1 LQLPCPATARQ
12 RFFNS
17 GRIITGDRQFIL
29 GRFIFWIKPKLSAF
43 LLLLLVIGLTIYIHS
58 QYLSYIE
65 YTQRISVKDFG
76 IGVSFII
83 KNTIIILAII
93 IYLIFTFMLNKAK
106 PNQTK
111 TTEIINKDNDNERVD
126 SLDFLLEKDK
136 LENKFDK
143 KDN

>member
-1 LQLPCPATARQ
+1 MLNFLAKLL
-12 RFFNS
+12 S
-17 GRIITGDRQFIL
+17 RQFIL

-43 LLLLLVIGLTIYIHS
+43 LLLLLVIGLAIYIHS

-65 YTQRISVKDFG
+65 YTQKISVKDFG

-83 KNTIIILAII
+83 KNTVIILAII
-93 IYLIFTFMLNKAK
+93 IYLIFTFMLNKAT

-111 TTEIINKDNDNERVD
+111 KSEIIKKDTDNESVH

-143 KDN
+143 KDS

>member
-1 LQLPCPATARQ
+1 M
-12 RFFNS
+12 
-17 GRIITGDRQFIL
+17 
-29 GRFIFWIKPKLSAF
+29 LSAF
-43 LLLLLVIGLTIYIHS
+43 LLLLLVVGLTIYIHS

-65 YTQRISVKDFG
+65 YTQRISAKDFG

-106 PNQTK
+106 PNQIK
-111 TTEIINKDNDNERVD
+111 KLEIINKENDNERTD

-143 KDN
+143 KNN

>member
-1 LQLPCPATARQ
+1 MLNFLAKLL
-12 RFFNS
+12 S
-17 GRIITGDRQFIL
+17 RQFIL
-29 GRFIFWIKPKLSAF
+29 GRFIFWIKPKLNAF
-43 LLLLLVIGLTIYIHS
+43 LLLLLVVGLTIYIHS

-65 YTQRISVKDFG
+65 YTQRVSAKDFG
-76 IGVSFII
+76 IGISFII

-111 TTEIINKDNDNERVD
+111 KVEITNKENDNERTD

-136 LENKFDK
+136 LENKLDK
-143 KDN
+143 K

>member
-1 LQLPCPATARQ
+1 MLN
-12 RFFNS
+12 FFAKLLS
-17 GRIITGDRQFIL
+17 RQFIL

-43 LLLLLVIGLTIYIHS
+43 LLLLLVVGLTIYIHS

-65 YTQRISVKDFG
+65 YTQRISAKDFG
-76 IGVSFII
+76 IGVSFVI

-106 PNQTK
+106 PNQIK
-111 TTEIINKDNDNERVD
+111 KVENINKENGNERTD

-143 KDN
+143 K

>member
-1 LQLPCPATARQ
+1 MLNFLAKLL
-12 RFFNS
+12 S
-17 GRIITGDRQFIL
+17 RQFIL
-29 GRFIFWIKPKLSAF
+29 GRFIFWIKPKLNAF
-43 LLLLLVIGLTIYIHS
+43 LLLLLVVGLTIYIHS

-65 YTQRISVKDFG
+65 YTQRVSAKDFG
-76 IGVSFII
+76 IGISFII

-111 TTEIINKDNDNERVD
+111 TSEITNKENDNERTD

-143 KDN
+143 K

>member
-1 LQLPCPATARQ
+1 MLNFLAKLL
-12 RFFNS
+12 S
-17 GRIITGDRQFIL
+17 RQFIL
-29 GRFIFWIKPKLSAF
+29 GRFIFWIKPKLNAF
-43 LLLLLVIGLTIYIHS
+43 LLLLLVVGLTIYIHS

-65 YTQRISVKDFG
+65 YTQRVSAKDFG
-76 IGVSFII
+76 IGISFII

-111 TTEIINKDNDNERVD
+111 KVEITNKENDNERTD

-143 KDN
+143 KK

>member
-1 LQLPCPATARQ
+1 MLNFLAKLL
-12 RFFNS
+12 S
-17 GRIITGDRQFIL
+17 RQFIL

-43 LLLLLVIGLTIYIHS
+43 LLLLLVIGLAIYIHS

-65 YTQRISVKDFG
+65 YTQKISVKDFG

-83 KNTIIILAII
+83 KNTVIILAII
-93 IYLIFTFMLNKAK
+93 IYLIFTFMLNKAT

-111 TTEIINKDNDNERVD
+111 KSEIIKKDTDNERVH

-143 KDN
+143 KDS

>member
-1 LQLPCPATARQ
+1 MLNFFARLL
-12 RFFNS
+12 S
-17 GRIITGDRQFIL
+17 RQFIL

-43 LLLLLVIGLTIYIHS
+43 LLLLLVVGLTIYIHS

-65 YTQRISVKDFG
+65 YTQRISAKDFG

-111 TTEIINKDNDNERVD
+111 KVEITNKENNNERTD

>member
-1 LQLPCPATARQ
+1 MLNFLAKLLR
-12 RFFNS
+12 
-17 GRIITGDRQFIL
+17 RQFIL

-65 YTQRISVKDFG
+65 YTQKISVKDFG

-93 IYLIFTFMLNKAK
+93 IYLIFNFMLNKAN

-111 TTEIINKDNDNERVD
+111 KLEIISKDNDNERVD

>member
-1 LQLPCPATARQ
+1 MLNFLAKLL
-12 RFFNS
+12 S
-17 GRIITGDRQFIL
+17 RQFIL

-65 YTQRISVKDFG
+65 YTQKISVKDFG

-93 IYLIFTFMLNKAK
+93 IYLIFTFMLNKAN

-111 TTEIINKDNDNERVD
+111 KLEIISKDNDNERVD

>member
-1 LQLPCPATARQ
+1 MLNFLAKLL
-12 RFFNS
+12 S
-17 GRIITGDRQFIL
+17 RQFIL
-29 GRFIFWIKPKLSAF
+29 GRFIFWIKPKLNAF
-43 LLLLLVIGLTIYIHS
+43 LLMLLVVGLTIYIHS

-65 YTQRISVKDFG
+65 YTQRISAKDFG

-106 PNQTK
+106 PNQIK
-111 TTEIINKDNDNERVD
+111 KVEITNKENDNERTD

>member
-1 LQLPCPATARQ
+1 MLNFLAKLL
-12 RFFNS
+12 S
-17 GRIITGDRQFIL
+17 RQFIL

-65 YTQRISVKDFG
+65 YTQKISVKDFG
-76 IGVSFII
+76 IGISFII

-93 IYLIFTFMLNKAK
+93 IYLILTFMLNKAK

-111 TTEIINKDNDNERVD
+111 KLEIINQDNDNERVD

-136 LENKFDK
+136 LKSLSDK
-143 KDN
+143 KLDKE

>member
-1 LQLPCPATARQ
+1 MLN
-12 RFFNS
+12 FFAKLLS
-17 GRIITGDRQFIL
+17 KQFIL
-29 GRFIFWIKPKLSAF
+29 GRVFFWIKPKLSAF
-43 LLLLLVIGLTIYIHS
+43 LLLLLVVGFTIYIHS

-65 YTQRISVKDFG
+65 YTQRISAKDFG

-111 TTEIINKDNDNERVD
+111 KVEITNKENDNERTD

>member
-1 LQLPCPATARQ
+1 MLNFLAKLL
-12 RFFNS
+12 S
-17 GRIITGDRQFIL
+17 RQFIL
-29 GRFIFWIKPKLSAF
+29 GRFIFWIKPKLNAF
-43 LLLLLVIGLTIYIHS
+43 LLLLLVVGLTIYIHS

-65 YTQRISVKDFG
+65 YTQRVSAKDFG
-76 IGVSFII
+76 IGISFII

-111 TTEIINKDNDNERVD
+111 NVEITNKENDNERTD

-136 LENKFDK
+136 LENKLDK
-143 KDN
+143 K

>member
-1 LQLPCPATARQ
+1 MLNFLAKLL
-12 RFFNS
+12 S
-17 GRIITGDRQFIL
+17 RQFIL

-65 YTQRISVKDFG
+65 YTQKISVKDFG

-111 TTEIINKDNDNERVD
+111 TTEIIKKDNDNERVD